1 MKLSVRRK
9 EYVCI
14 YISFE
19 MIHMQ
24 IEGYRSH
31 SYLFKF
37 KKSSVRTLEIRQEE
51 KKKKKERRTSII
63 LTFFLQLASIIT
75 ITGYFVKF

>member
-1 MKLSVRRK
+1 M
-9 EYVCI
+9 YI
-14 YISFE
+14 YTSFE

-37 KKSSVRTLEIRQEE
+37 KKSIVRTLEVRQEE
-51 KKKKKERRTSII
+51 KKKKKRKAYEYNTN
-63 LTFFLQLASIIT
+63 FFPPTRFNNYDHRLFREVLN
-75 ITGYFVKF
+75 

>member
-1 MKLSVRRK
+1 M
-9 EYVCI
+9 YI
-14 YISFE
+14 YTSFE

-37 KKSSVRTLEIRQEE
+37 KKSIVRTLEVRQEE